1 MWIFVY
7 CVQFCIYRCLGSLI
21 VLFCS
26 ISVVKCKLGCMELK
40 SVRMDCVLVCVES
53 KMRRMSSTYW
63 K

>member
-1 MWIFVY
+1 M
-7 CVQFCIYRCLGSLI
+7 
-21 VLFCS
+21 LFCS